1 MNATSLV
8 RLYPPAWRRRYG
20 DEMLALLEVGP
31 LRSRVRLD
39 LLRGA
44 VDAWLHPPT
53 PSRVPAIAA
62 LTGGGLW
69 TVAAAGVVA
78 QPVPPAWPGY
88 LAEIVVLALAAAA
101 LLLVATLGCALRVG
115 DGGGHAIRAG
125 WALTTIGFVAWL
137 AALAVTAVGQAEP
150 ATLAAAQ
157 TLAMVGATLVGI
169 VLIRAGDWPVG
180 ALVVVGSVAM
190 LVPWTPAWLVFGGT
204 WTAIGV
210 LLGVTWN
217 RGETIGGQLV

>member
-1 MNATSLV
+1 MKTTSLV

-31 LRSRVRLD
+31 LRSRIRLD

-44 VDAWLHPPT
+44 LDAWLHPPA

-69 TVAAAGVVA
+69 TVVAAAVVA
-78 QPVPPAWPGY
+78 QPVPPSWPGY

-115 DGGGHAIRAG
+115 DGGGQAMRAG
-125 WALTTIGFVAWL
+125 SALTTIGFVAWL
-137 AALAVTAVGQAEP
+137 AVLAVTAVGQAEP

-190 LVPWTPAWLVFGGT
+190 LVPWTPAWLVFGGA

-217 RGETIGGQLV
+217 RGEPIGGQLV